1 MVSEEALDMLPL
13 GFSLLWPI
21 EHVISLVRVV
31 QQIQYMAS
39 SQNFVVSSVTTE
51 TGFIKY
57 LTVPC
62 TKTVPCTNDNA
73 LFRCYNFNMVFKH
86 NDNFTIY

>member
-1 MVSEEALDMLPL
+1 MVSEEALDTLPL

-57 LTVPC
+57 LTVQC
-62 TKTVPCTNDNA
+62 TKRAFDNA
-73 LFRCYNFNMVFKH
+73 LFRCYNFNMVFKY